1 MSNSNL
7 INRINDKSKFVLM
20 NLIINAVMNTNEF
33 ISFIN
38 LQSKILS
45 DSNIKWRPRC
55 EDKYKKDL
63 LISIE
68 QKIDDFLSRYFDNL
82 IDNPI
87 DIFNIILSV
96 KQCGKDFKYSYIR
109 DLPIFKTHEKIK
121 TIEQWNTKS
130 KIVIF
135 ENGEAFIMQYAD
147 SAKEKIIFHEI
158 SSVPNLYKPLELLD
172 IINKLLEPLLLFDFG
187 DNEETTFIHSEILKH
202 IPFKSHFNIEH
213 EEKALIEIWE
223 NSIKKNQTYMRRCY
237 IYAIKKYIIDNLS
250 TYKNEY
256 NEIPNW
262 KPTLQNV
269 IKKISAL

>member
-1 MSNSNL
+1 MTSLNL
-7 INRINDKSKFVLM
+7 FLV

-45 DSNIKWRPRC
+45 DSNIKWKPRC
-55 EDKYKKDL
+55 EDKHKKDL

-121 TIEQWNTKS
+121 TIEQWHTKS

-147 SAKEKIIFHEI
+147 GAKEKIIFHEI

-213 EEKALIEIWE
+213 EEKTLIEIWE

>member
-55 EDKYKKDL
+55 EDKHKKDL

>member
-45 DSNIKWRPRC
+45 DSNIKWRPRY
-55 EDKYKKDL
+55 EDKHKKDL

-121 TIEQWNTKS
+121 TIEQWHTKS

-202 IPFKSHFNIEH
+202 IPFKPHFNIEH

>member
-45 DSNIKWRPRC
+45 DSNIKWRPRY
-55 EDKYKKDL
+55 EDKHKKDL

-121 TIEQWNTKS
+121 TIEQWHTKS

-187 DNEETTFIHSEILKH
+187 DNEDTTFIHSEILKH
-202 IPFKSHFNIEH
+202 IPFKPHFNIEH

>member
-45 DSNIKWRPRC
+45 DSNIKWRPRY
-55 EDKYKKDL
+55 EDKHKKDL

-121 TIEQWNTKS
+121 TIEQWHTKS

-147 SAKEKIIFHEI
+147 GAKEKIIFHEI

-202 IPFKSHFNIEH
+202 IPFKPHFNIEH

>member
-45 DSNIKWRPRC
+45 DSNIKWRPRY
-55 EDKYKKDL
+55 EDKHKKDL

-121 TIEQWNTKS
+121 TIEQWHTKS

-147 SAKEKIIFHEI
+147 GAKEKIIFHEI

-172 IINKLLEPLLLFDFG
+172 IINKLLEPLLLFDFR

-202 IPFKSHFNIEH
+202 IPFKPHFNIEH

>member
-7 INRINDKSKFVLM
+7 INRIKDKSKFVLM

-55 EDKYKKDL
+55 EDKHKKDL

-82 IDNPI
+82 IDDPI

-109 DLPIFKTHEKIK
+109 DLPIFKTHGKIK
-121 TIEQWNTKS
+121 TIEQWHTKS

-158 SSVPNLYKPLELLD
+158 SPVPNLYKPLELFD

-223 NSIKKNQTYMRRCY
+223 NSIKKNQTYMHRCY

-269 IKKISAL
+269 LKKISAL

>member
-38 LQSKILS
+38 LQAKILS

-55 EDKYKKDL
+55 EDKHKKDL

-121 TIEQWNTKS
+121 TIEQWHTKS

-135 ENGEAFIMQYAD
+135 ENGEAFIMQYTD

>member
-55 EDKYKKDL
+55 EDKHKKDL

-68 QKIDDFLSRYFDNL
+68 QKIDDFLIRYFDNL

-121 TIEQWNTKS
+121 TIEQWHTKS

-135 ENGEAFIMQYAD
+135 ENGEAFIMQYTD

>member
-55 EDKYKKDL
+55 EDKHKKDL

-121 TIEQWNTKS
+121 TIEQWHTKS

>member
-1 MSNSNL
+1 
-7 INRINDKSKFVLM
+7 
-20 NLIINAVMNTNEF
+20 MNTNEF

-45 DSNIKWRPRC
+45 DSNIKWRPRY
-55 EDKYKKDL
+55 EDKHKKDL

-121 TIEQWNTKS
+121 TIEQWHTKS

-147 SAKEKIIFHEI
+147 GAKEKIIFHEI

-202 IPFKSHFNIEH
+202 IPFKPHFNIEH

-269 IKKISAL
+269 IKKYLLCR